1 MLLETKYLATL
12 LNNPAMK
19 ATSEAILDEVWKE
32 QGSIFSLIPEKHFS
46 SCTWNDLKGKPYAA
60 LSYQWRQK
68 WDSIL
73 EKLLGTDGVE
83 AEYIWI
89 DIFCLNQLDGNR
101 MTTIR
106 KSGDIYYYAN
116 EYHLMELGCLFR
128 GWILFELSSAREEPK
143 IHSSITNKKMLQK
156 LKNEFREKGFE
167 GCKFTK
173 PSDMDLV
180 RGIIVE
186 KYTSL
191 DIFNDR
197 VMKIIDKYVLTE

>member
-1 MLLETKYLATL
+1 MLLKTKYLATL

-19 ATSEAILDEVWKE
+19 ATSEAILDAVWKE
-32 QGSIFSLIPEKHFS
+32 QGSIFSLIPERHFLK
-46 SCTWNDLKGKPYAA
+46 CTWNDLKKKTYAV

-73 EKLLGTDGVE
+73 EKLLDYGVE

-116 EYHLMELGCLFR
+116 EYHLMELGSLFR
-128 GWILFELSSAREEPK
+128 GWILFELSSARKEPK
-143 IHSSITNKKMLQK
+143 IHSSITTKKTLKK

-167 GCKFTK
+167 GCEFTK
-173 PSDMDLV
+173 ELDKDLV

-186 KYTSL
+186 KYKSL
-191 DIFNDR
+191 DVFNDR
-197 VMKIIDKYVLTE
+197 VMKIIDKYVQTE